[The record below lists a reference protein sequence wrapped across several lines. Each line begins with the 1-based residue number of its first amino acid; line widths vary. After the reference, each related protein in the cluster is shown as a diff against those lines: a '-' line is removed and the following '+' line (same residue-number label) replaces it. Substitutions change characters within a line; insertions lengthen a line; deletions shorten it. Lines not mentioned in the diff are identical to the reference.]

1 MSFGRGTAGA
11 TVGMPVRVNMAGFR
25 RHGIS
30 IADRVRPVDGR
41 VVAVGLKG
49 VTVKLDTV
57 LEGLDT
63 VTIESRRLAAA

>member
-1 MSFGRGTAGA
+1 MSFGRGSARA
-11 TVGMPVRVNMAGFR
+11 TVGTPVQVNMAGFR
-25 RHGIS
+25 RYGIS
-30 IADRVRPVDGR
+30 IGDRVPPVDGR

-63 VTIESRRLAAA
+63 VTIESRRLAVV